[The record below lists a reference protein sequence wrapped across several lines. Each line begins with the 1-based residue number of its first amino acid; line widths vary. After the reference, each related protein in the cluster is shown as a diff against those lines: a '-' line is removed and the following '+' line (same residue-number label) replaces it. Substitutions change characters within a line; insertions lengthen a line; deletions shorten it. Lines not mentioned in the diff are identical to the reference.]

1 VLAPSVVENTKS
13 QLVMHNMKQTKP
25 NKKEEEIK

>member
-1 VLAPSVVENTKS
+1 VLAPSVVENKS

-25 NKKEEEIK
+25 NKKEEEVK